1 TGAFDHSAISPEPF
15 SRCKRLSDS
24 RIASAKI
31 RVFLENPNHKDKKM
45 PPNDSFSSGG
55 VDMQLLFA

>member
-1 TGAFDHSAISPEPF
+1 
-15 SRCKRLSDS
+15 LSDS

-31 RVFLENPNHKDKKM
+31 RVFLESPNHKDKKM

>member
-1 TGAFDHSAISPEPF
+1 
-15 SRCKRLSDS
+15 LSDS

-55 VDMQLLFA
+55 SVVQALFA